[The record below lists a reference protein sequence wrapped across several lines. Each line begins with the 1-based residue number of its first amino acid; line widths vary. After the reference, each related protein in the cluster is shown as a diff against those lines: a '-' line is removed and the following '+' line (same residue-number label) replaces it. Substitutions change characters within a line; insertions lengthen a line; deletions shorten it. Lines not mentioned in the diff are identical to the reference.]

1 MSNLAV
7 IGAGAFGTSLALYG
21 NRIGHKVKVWSFEKD
36 LEDIIKRDGENTPYL
51 PGISIPEEL
60 SFSSDLEYIL
70 SDADYVLF
78 VCPSSFMRVTA
89 QNVKRHLKSST
100 TIISA
105 TKGIENSTL
114 DLMSDILE
122 DIFQDK
128 KNEIVYLSG
137 PTFAKEI
144 AQGLPA
150 DIACASHNIE
160 FARKVQHDFHSDT
173 LRIYTSDDIIGVE
186 LGGSLKNVIAVAT
199 GALDEMGFGLSARAA
214 LMTRGLAEINRLAVA
229 MGADPLTLSGLVG
242 VGDLILTC
250 TGDLSRNRTLGKK
263 LAQGL
268 SASEVLNSQK
278 AVAEGYVTAKSVH
291 NLSLK
296 MKVDM
301 PISEAVYRVCYEG
314 ADIKQEAMNLM
325 RRDKKD
331 EFSGIK

>member
-1 MSNLAV
+1 MAKLAV
-7 IGAGAFGTSLALYG
+7 VGAGAFGTSLALYG
-21 NRIGHKVKVWSFEKD
+21 NRIGHDVKVWSFEKD
-36 LEDIIKRDGENTPYL
+36 LPEIVKSKKENTPYL
-51 PGISIPEEL
+51 QGFEIPESLE
-60 SFSSDLEYIL
+60 FSSDME
-70 SDADYVLF
+70 YVLNGAEYVLM
-78 VCPSSFMRVTA
+78 VCPSSFMRATA
-89 QNVKRHLKSST
+89 KIAEQYLPENC

-114 DLMSDILE
+114 ALMSDILDE
-122 DIFQDK
+122 IFPAK
-128 KNEIVYLSG
+128 KDNIVYMSG

-160 FARKVQHDFHSDT
+160 SARKVQHDFHSEK
-173 LRIYTSDDIIGVE
+173 LRIYTSDDIVGVE

-199 GALDEMGFGLSARAA
+199 GACDEMGLGLSARAS

-229 MGADPLTLSGLVG
+229 RGADPITLSGLVG

-263 LAQGL
+263 LAQGMK
-268 SASEVLNSQK
+268 ASEVLSSQK

-291 NLSLK
+291 NLSKK
-296 MKVDM
+296 MNVDM
-301 PISEAVYRVCYEG
+301 PISEAVYRVCYED
-314 ADIKQEAMNLM
+314 ADIKEEALKLM
-325 RRDKKD
+325 TRDKKD